1 MDILHITAIAVAL
14 SMDALAVSVV
24 NGFIIKNLHYTHALR
39 IAFSFG
45 LFQAVMPLIGW
56 AAGLY
61 FRGYIESFD
70 HWIAFSLLAFI
81 GGKMIYESTIVKKD
95 VCETEENRKTCLD
108 FNTLIM
114 LSIATSI
121 DALAVGI
128 SFSVLHINIAGPVII
143 IGAVTFVICLA
154 GVYIGDRVGHFF
166 EDKLEIAGGILL
178 IIMGLRI
185 LFTHMHQ

>member
-1 MDILHITAIAVAL
+1 MNLINIIAIAVAL

-24 NGFIIKNLHYTHALR
+24 NGFIIKNLRYTHALR
-39 IAFSFG
+39 IAFFFG
-45 LFQAVMPLIGW
+45 FFQAIMPLLGW

-61 FRGYIESFD
+61 FRKYIESFD
-70 HWIAFSLLAFI
+70 HWIAFALLAFI

-95 VCETEENRKTCLD
+95 VCDNCDNKKTCLD
-108 FNTLIM
+108 FGTLII

-128 SFSVLHINIAGPVII
+128 SFSVLHIHIIEPVLI
-143 IGAVTFVICLA
+143 IGIITFIICLA

-166 EDKLEIAGGILL
+166 EDKLEIAGGVIL
-178 IIMGLRI
+178 IIMGFRI
-185 LFTHMHQ
+185 LFTHLC

>member
-1 MDILHITAIAVAL
+1 MDFLQIFLIALAL

-39 IAFSFG
+39 IAFFFG
-45 LFQAVMPLIGW
+45 LFQAVMPILGW
-56 AAGLY
+56 AAGFY
-61 FRGYIESFD
+61 FRAYIESID

-81 GGKMIYESTIVKKD
+81 GGKMIYESTIVKQN
-95 VCETEENRKTCLD
+95 VCEIGNNKSKNCLN
-108 FNTLIM
+108 FSTLII

-128 SFSVLHINIAGPVII
+128 SFSVLHINIIEPVLI

-154 GVYIGDRVGHFF
+154 GVYIGDRIGHFF
-166 EDKLEIAGGILL
+166 EDKLEIAGGIIL
-178 IIMGLRI
+178 IIMGFKI
-185 LFTHMHQ
+185 LLSHLQ

>member
-1 MDILHITAIAVAL
+1 MDLINIIAIAVAL

-24 NGFIIKNLHYTHALR
+24 NGFIIKNLRYTHALR
-39 IAFSFG
+39 IAFFFG
-45 LFQAVMPLIGW
+45 LFQAVMPLLGW
-56 AAGLY
+56 AAGFC

-95 VCETEENRKTCLD
+95 VCETGENRKSCLD
-108 FNTLIM
+108 FTTLIM
-114 LSIATSI
+114 LSVATSI

-128 SFSVLHINIAGPVII
+128 SFSVLHINIIQPVII

-166 EDKLEIAGGILL
+166 EDKLEIAGGVIL

-185 LFTHMHQ
+185 LFTHMH